1 MKMPERAERESQEEK
16 CPWKRAS
23 ALFSINNATESG
35 QLTEIFVNQ
44 ARRME
49 G

>member
-1 MKMPERAERESQEEK
+1 MKMPERSERESQEEK
-16 CPWKRAS
+16 CPLKRAN

-35 QLTEIFVNQ
+35 QLTGIFVNQ
-44 ARRME
+44 ARRTQ